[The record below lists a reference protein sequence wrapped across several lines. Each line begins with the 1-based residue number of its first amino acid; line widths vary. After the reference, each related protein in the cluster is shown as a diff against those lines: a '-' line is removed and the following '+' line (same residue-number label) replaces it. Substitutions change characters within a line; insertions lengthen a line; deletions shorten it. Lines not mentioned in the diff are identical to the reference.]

1 MSTRRPMGAL
11 EDNVMEY
18 LWLVGAPASPAEVHA
33 AVAPELAYTTV
44 TTVLTR
50 LWEKGRLERERQG
63 RAFVYAPVRSE
74 ADHRADLMRTSLSDA
89 ADRGAVLSSFVDA
102 LDSTDLDVLR
112 SLLDDEDSR

>member
-1 MSTRRPMGAL
+1 MSARRPMGSL

-18 LWLVGAPASPAEVHA
+18 LWLVGTPASPAEVHA

-50 LWEKGRLERERQG
+50 LFEKGRLERERQG
-63 RAFVYAPVRSE
+63 RALMYAPVHSE
-74 ADHRADLMRTSLSDA
+74 ADHRADVMHTSLGDA

-102 LDSTDLDVLR
+102 LDSTDLEVLR
-112 SLLDDEDSR
+112 GLLDDEDSR

>member
-11 EDNVMEY
+11 EEDVMEY
-18 LWLVGAPASPAEVHA
+18 LWLVGAPSSPSDVHA

-50 LWEKGRLERERQG
+50 LWDKGRLERERRG
-63 RAFVYAPVRSE
+63 RFYVYAPVRSE
-74 ADHRADLMRTSLSDA
+74 AEHRANAMRVSLGDA

-102 LDSTDLDVLR
+102 LDPADLDVLR
-112 SLLDDEDSR
+112 GLIGEGGA

>member
-11 EDNVMEY
+11 EENVMEY

-33 AVAPELAYTTV
+33 AVAPELAYTTM

-50 LWEKGRLERERQG
+50 LWEKSRLERKRRG
-63 RAFVYAPVRSE
+63 RSFVYTPVRSE
-74 ADHRADLMRTSLSDA
+74 AEHRAEAMRLSLGDA

-102 LDSTDLDVLR
+102 LDPADLDVLR
-112 SLLDDEDSR
+112 ELIGEGDE